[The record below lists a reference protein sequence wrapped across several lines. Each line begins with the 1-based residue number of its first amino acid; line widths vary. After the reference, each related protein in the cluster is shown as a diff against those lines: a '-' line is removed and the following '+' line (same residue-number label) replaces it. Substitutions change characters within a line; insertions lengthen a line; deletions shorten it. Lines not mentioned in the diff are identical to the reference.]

1 MRIAFRGLG
10 VGPRFITDAS
20 RVTVTCNA
28 KGCEKPLIA
37 KFVRKDKHIPLAICG
52 GGATMWAAGGVI
64 EWMWTFTRPK
74 RVRSA
79 YGSCQTSTRFPVK
92 MGISTRLRI
101 ASHARPKQ
109 VGQRSAGH
117 ARTAAARRAWLRPA

>member
-52 GGATMWAAGGVI
+52 GGGPMWGARGGV
-64 EWMWTFTRPK
+64 EGVWAVTRPQ
-74 RVRSA
+74 RGGPAHRRRPISP
-79 YGSCQTSTRFPVK
+79 PVP
-92 MGISTRLRI
+92 
-101 ASHARPKQ
+101 PKK
-109 VGQRSAGH
+109 GKNTPGPPPP
-117 ARTAAARRAWLRPA
+117 RRRPAPAGPSFPRRPPP

>member
-20 RVTVTCNA
+20 RVTVTCNT

-52 GGATMWAAGGVI
+52 GGDQGGAGHRAVWQR
-64 EWMWTFTRPK
+64 WMLLPPHSA
-74 RVRSA
+74 RSA
-79 YGSCQTSTRFPVK
+79 TSTLPNSPQLPPQ
-92 MGISTRLRI
+92 ISVIPPLCC
-101 ASHARPKQ
+101 A
-109 VGQRSAGH
+109 
-117 ARTAAARRAWLRPA
+117 

>member
-28 KGCEKPLIA
+28 KGREKSLIA

-52 GGATMWAAGGVI
+52 AGATMWAAGRVI

-79 YGSCQTSTRFPVK
+79 YGSCQISTRFPVK
-92 MGISTRLRI
+92 IGNQ
-101 ASHARPKQ
+101 HAGP
-109 VGQRSAGH
+109 H
-117 ARTAAARRAWLRPA
+117 RRARSPGA